1 MRDRPPADVLGTLLR
16 HVRITTSTFGRIELG
31 APWGA
36 KLGPRGTVSLHHL
49 LEGEM
54 WLELDGRDIHVG
66 RRDLLIL
73 PHGTPYTL
81 RHRPGAPVENEARWR
96 TPPVPG
102 ALSVRRRHGGDG
114 ARTVVLCAE
123 LGVEGAARA
132 MLMRA
137 LPAVM
142 RFPASGSGE
151 PVPGIDRLL
160 DVLRE
165 EVREAR
171 SGAPLIAARLA
182 ELLLLRV
189 VREDL
194 ERPATAG
201 SWRAALTDDRV
212 ARALDAIYGAP
223 ERPWSVVTLARTAGM
238 SRTAFAQRFRDLVG
252 ESPFA
257 HLTRW
262 RMEVAKTTLRDHPG
276 RTLGE
281 IASSVG
287 YGDEFA
293 FGTAFRRVVGIPPG
307 AYRTVAERPEPPS

>member
-1 MRDRPPADVLGTLLR
+1 MRDRPAADVLGTLLH

-36 KLGPRGTVSLHHL
+36 RVGPRDTVSLHHL

-73 PHGTPYTL
+73 PHGTPYAL
-81 RHRPGAPVENEARWR
+81 RHRPGAPVEEWQ

-102 ALSVRRRHGGDG
+102 ALSVRRRYGGDG

-123 LGVEGAARA
+123 LGVEGAART

-137 LPAVM
+137 LPPVV
-142 RFPASGSGE
+142 RFPAGTSGE
-151 PVPGIDRLL
+151 PMPGLDRLL

-171 SGAPLIAARLA
+171 GGAPLIAARLA
-182 ELLLLRV
+182 ELLLLRA
-189 VREDL
+189 VREEL
-194 ERPATAG
+194 ERPAAAG

-238 SRTAFAQRFRDLVG
+238 SRTAFTQRFRELVG

-262 RMEVAKTTLRDHPG
+262 RMEVAKTTLRDHPH

-281 IASSVG
+281 IASSIG
-287 YGDEFA
+287 YADEFA

-307 AYRTVAERPEPPS
+307 AYRTTAEPP

>member
-1 MRDRPPADVLGTLLR
+1 MRDRPAADVLGTLLR

-36 KLGPRGTVSLHHL
+36 KLGPRDTVSLHHL

-54 WLELDGRDIHVG
+54 WLELDGHDVHVG

-73 PHGTPYTL
+73 PHGTPYAL
-81 RHRPGAPVENEARWR
+81 RHRPGAPVEDEARRR
-96 TPPVPG
+96 TPG
-102 ALSVRRRHGGDG
+102 ALSVRHRHGGDG

-123 LGVEGAARA
+123 LGVEGAART
-132 MLMRA
+132 MLVRA
-137 LPAVM
+137 LPPVV

-151 PVPGIDRLL
+151 PMPGLDRLL

-171 SGAPLIAARLA
+171 GGAPVIAARLA
-182 ELLLLRV
+182 EILLLRA
-189 VREDL
+189 VREEL
-194 ERPATAG
+194 ERPAVAG

-212 ARALDAIYGAP
+212 ARTLDAIYGAP
-223 ERPWSVVTLARTAGM
+223 ERPWSVVALARTAGM
-238 SRTAFAQRFRDLVG
+238 SRTAFTQRFRELVG

-262 RMEVAKTTLRDHPG
+262 RMEVAKTTLRDHPH

-287 YGDEFA
+287 YADEFA
-293 FGTAFRRVVGIPPG
+293 FGTAFRRIVGIPPG
-307 AYRTVAERPEPPS
+307 AYRTTAERLDPPS